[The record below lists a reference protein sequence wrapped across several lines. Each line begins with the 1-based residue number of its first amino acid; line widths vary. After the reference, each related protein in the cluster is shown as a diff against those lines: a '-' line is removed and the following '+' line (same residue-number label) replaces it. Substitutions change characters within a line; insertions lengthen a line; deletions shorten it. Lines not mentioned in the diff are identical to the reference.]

1 MLDVCGTWSIVG
13 ASFLQGQVPG
23 RKPCPVCS
31 HWKCSTRS
39 GVLVRYALAEN
50 MVNISWT
57 QSLFECICGSCCLF
71 EKQAV

>member
-31 HWKCSTRS
+31 HWKYSTRS

-50 MVNISWT
+50 MVNIFLDTIFIRVHLWNL
-57 QSLFECICGSCCLF
+57 LF
-71 EKQAV
+71 V